1 MANYDASDEVANEAA
16 QDAEAAARR
25 QAMYHAM
32 ARQAVRAGAAA
43 ATGGASEGAA
53 QAGKA
58 ANHAKNA
65 KDAKNAADATGTGE
79 QTKNSGASDGENKN
93 SNDGNDSN
101 DGKSSSSSFNAGDRE
116 PTVGLAASNDGAS
129 NATADEVSRDQAG
142 QEANAKALKQGG
154 KSLANA
160 ANPVK
165 GLAAGDGSD
174 GSDGGGVAGLAKT
187 GARAASGK
195 SGDGG
200 DGGKNGSDSKEG
212 NGNDPNKQKKIDK
225 VAGKESDA
233 SDDVKSLGKG
243 LGKAGKAV
251 GHVANSPVGMMMGGM
266 MGVNAAVRGIMAL
279 VKGIINGIKSF
290 VSSIMAPAAAAWG
303 AVTGFFSSAFGA
315 SAAVANV
322 LAAVVS
328 VVMIGGPLGYIGVL
342 AQEENMRHT
351 DGIVD
356 DCVDS
361 VVSAAKQAQAG
372 GVSTT
377 QEKNAEQVAS
387 VLRTYGL
394 NDTQIAGVLGNFQ
407 TESGIDAS
415 TVEGIY
421 DEKYTIGTR
430 KSAAQ
435 DDFGKYVKGE
445 LFPMYDRQG
454 LHINKDFY
462 TATDGVAYPGI
473 GLGQWTG
480 ENARLLITKSS
491 GGKWFDLGYQL
502 AYMLANGSPATG
514 GGFWEEYAKQS
525 FGSPEDAASYFLIHF
540 EGVRMAEAERRS
552 HAKEWS
558 EKLSAMDIDKSFGE
572 SIIAM
577 SKDLGGKALESKVS
591 SAVSTCRTATKGA
604 NDTLYKAALSYAYDT
619 WQEGNGNNGT
629 ELYQSLHK
637 AIFPGDPYFM
647 SCDRGVATAVRW
659 SGSDDDYPAGDTT
672 QQGQYLSTSPKWERV
687 IDHYA
692 DSDYSKL
699 KPGDIFVTKTNGH
712 TFMFTGV
719 EATMEMHPKAVEGSD
734 NVSASFGERSPG
746 ISVMG
751 DYAKQDTRPYDVYRL
766 VKSDNS
772 DKYTNLGTIDGVID
786 SNGGGVTSGA
796 SNLKPSGGYNPYPY
810 GQCTWWA
817 YDRRKQLGK
826 YAPDHYSHAAT
837 WASSARA
844 EGKSVDNN
852 PKKGD
857 IVVFAPG
864 QAGAHPTYGHVGIV
878 ESVSDGGNTIT
889 ISESNVKGEG
899 VISSRTFQGSARQFQ
914 YIH

>member
-16 QDAEAAARR
+16 RDAQAQARR

-43 ATGGASEGAA
+43 ASGGASEGAV

-58 ANHAKNA
+58 ANSAKNA
-65 KDAKNAADATGTGE
+65 KDAANHAKNDGADKGQGDTAKATD
-79 QTKNSGASDGENKN
+79 AENKN
-93 SNDGNDSN
+93 DKD
-101 DGKSSSSSFNAGDRE
+101 DKSSSFNAGDRE
-116 PTVGLAASNDGAS
+116 PTVGLAASNDGAAGAGAL
-129 NATADEVSRDQAG
+129 NAAADEVSRDQAG
-142 QEANAKALKQGG
+142 QEANAKALKKGG

-174 GSDGGGVAGLAKT
+174 GSDGGVAHLAKT
-187 GARAASGK
+187 GAKAAS
-195 SGDGG
+195 
-200 DGGKNGSDSKEG
+200 GKNGSDGKEG
-212 NGNDPNKQKKIDK
+212 DGNDPNKQKKIDK
-225 VAGKESDA
+225 IAGKESDA

-251 GHVANSPVGMMMGGM
+251 GHAATSPAGMMVGGM
-266 MGVNAAVRGIMAL
+266 MGINAAVRGIMAL

-315 SAAVANV
+315 SATVANV
-322 LAAVVS
+322 LAAVIS
-328 VVMIGGPLGYIGVL
+328 IVMVGGPLGYIGIL

-356 DCVDS
+356 DCVSS

-430 KSAAQ
+430 KAAAQ
-435 DDFGKYVKGE
+435 NDFGKYVKGE

-454 LHINKDFY
+454 MHINKDFY

-525 FGSPEDAASYFLIHF
+525 FSSPEDAASYFLIHF
-540 EGVRMAEAERRS
+540 EGVRMAEADRRA

-558 EKLSAMDIDKSFGE
+558 EKMSAMTIDKSFGE

-591 SAVSTCRTATKGA
+591 SAVSTCKTATKGA

-796 SNLKPSGGYNPYPY
+796 SNLKPAGGYNPYPY

-826 YAPDHYSHAAT
+826 YAPDHYGNAGT
-837 WASSARA
+837 WAASARA

-857 IVVFAPG
+857 IIVFNPG
-864 QAGAHPTYGHVGIV
+864 QEGAHGYYGHVGIV

-899 VISSRTFQGSARQFQ
+899 VISSRTFQGKARQFQ

>member
-16 QDAEAAARR
+16 RDAQAQARR

-43 ATGGASEGAA
+43 ASGGASEGAV

-58 ANHAKNA
+58 ANSAKNA
-65 KDAKNAADATGTGE
+65 KDAANHAKNDGADKGQGDTAKATD
-79 QTKNSGASDGENKN
+79 AENKN
-93 SNDGNDSN
+93 DKD
-101 DGKSSSSSFNAGDRE
+101 DKSSSFNAGDRE
-116 PTVGLAASNDGAS
+116 PTVGLAASNDGAAGAGAL
-129 NATADEVSRDQAG
+129 NAAADEVSRDQAG
-142 QEANAKALKQGG
+142 QEANAKALKKGG

-174 GSDGGGVAGLAKT
+174 GSDGGVAHLAKT
-187 GARAASGK
+187 GAKAASGK
-195 SGDGG
+195 
-200 DGGKNGSDSKEG
+200 NGSNGKEG
-212 NGNDPNKQKKIDK
+212 DGNDPNKQKKIDK

-251 GHVANSPVGMMMGGM
+251 GHAATSPAGMMVGGM

-322 LAAVVS
+322 LAAVIS
-328 VVMIGGPLGYIGVL
+328 IVMVGGPLGYIGIL

-356 DCVDS
+356 DCVSS

-430 KSAAQ
+430 KAAAQ
-435 DDFGKYVKGE
+435 NDFGKYVKGE

-454 LHINKDFY
+454 THINKDFY

-525 FGSPEDAASYFLIHF
+525 FSSPEDAASYFLIHF
-540 EGVRMAEAERRS
+540 EGVRMAEADRRA

-558 EKLSAMDIDKSFGE
+558 EKMSAMTIDKSFGE

-577 SKDLGGKALESKVS
+577 SKDLGGKALESKVA

-796 SNLKPSGGYNPYPY
+796 SNLKPAGGYNPYPY

-826 YAPDHYSHAAT
+826 YAPDHYGNAGT
-837 WASSARA
+837 WAASARA

-857 IVVFAPG
+857 IIVFNPG
-864 QAGAHPTYGHVGIV
+864 QEGAHGYYGHVGIV

-899 VISSRTFQGSARQFQ
+899 VISSRTFQGKARQFQ